1 MLMAGVVPPAAP
13 LPPVIAG
20 VSAAPISDK
29 MPVVLAATEP
39 LVLATPCLE
48 WTPVGVGAAVAQVS
62 VPHWCMLRAFI
73 ARCSIGKDPGSLAMA
88 KATSLFLFL
97 LNGAAWSRILT
108 ELRDSGLFSAVYQRM
123 RDLSAAL
130 SGLVVQNPAFL
141 AILAGDLIA
150 GSPFNPPPIAAA
162 VAQGRGRGRGVAA
175 VGLPIW
181 AAGAGRGPPELRF
194 INLASLDKLV
204 DTMDRSPMVAVAV
217 LAGSLGPCSTQVVR
231 GDELSTVRVVA
242 GLLRALLGRGLD
254 TTIAPTPA
262 ADPILAIKLRGLV
275 IAAHRSLGNILVAPS
290 LNESAMQQESLAS
303 YSYFS
308 GTEAEK
314 IAVETQCIF
323 LVDDR

>member
-1 MLMAGVVPPAAP
+1 MAGVAPPAAP
-13 LPPVIAG
+13 LPPVVAG
-20 VSAAPISDK
+20 VLAAPISDE

-62 VPHWCMLRAFI
+62 VPHWRMLRAFI
-73 ARCSIGKDPGSLAMA
+73 ARCSIGNDPGSLAMA
-88 KATSLFLFL
+88 RATSLFLFL

-108 ELRDSGLFSAVYQRM
+108 ELRDSGLFSAVHQRM

-141 AILAGDLIA
+141 AILAGDLVA
-150 GSPFNPPPIAAA
+150 GAPFNPPPAAAA
-162 VAQGRGRGRGVAA
+162 VGRGRGRGRGVAA
-175 VGLPIW
+175 VGVPVG
-181 AAGAGRGPPELRF
+181 AAGTVGGPPELRF

-204 DTMDRSPMVAVAV
+204 DTTDSSPMVAVAV
-217 LAGSLGPCSTQVVR
+217 LAGSLGPCSTQAIR

-262 ADPILAIKLRGLV
+262 ADPILAMQLRGLV
-275 IAAHRSLGNILVAPS
+275 IAAHRSLGNVFVAPS
-290 LNESAMQQESLAS
+290 LNEFAMQQESLAS
-303 YSYFS
+303 YKYFL

-323 LVDDR
+323 FVDDR

>member
-1 MLMAGVVPPAAP
+1 MAGVVPPAAP
-13 LPPVIAG
+13 LPPVVAG
-20 VSAAPISDK
+20 VLAAPISDE

-48 WTPVGVGAAVAQVS
+48 WTPVGAGAAVAQVS
-62 VPHWCMLRAFI
+62 APHWRMLRAFI
-73 ARCSIGKDPGSLAMA
+73 ARCSIGNDPGSLAMA
-88 KATSLFLFL
+88 RATSLFLFL

-141 AILAGDLIA
+141 AILAGDLVA
-150 GSPFNPPPIAAA
+150 GAPFNPPPAAAA
-162 VAQGRGRGRGVAA
+162 VGRGRGRGRGVAA
-175 VGLPIW
+175 VGVPVG
-181 AAGAGRGPPELRF
+181 AAGAVGGPSELRF

-204 DTMDRSPMVAVAV
+204 DTTDSSPMVAVAV
-217 LAGSLGPCSTQVVR
+217 LAGSLGPCSTQAIR

-242 GLLRALLGRGLD
+242 DLLRALLGRGLD

-262 ADPILAIKLRGLV
+262 ADPILAMQLRGLV
-275 IAAHRSLGNILVAPS
+275 IAAHRSLGNVFVAPS
-290 LNESAMQQESLAS
+290 LNEFAMQQESLAS
-303 YSYFS
+303 YKYFL

-323 LVDDR
+323 FVDDR